1 MEWHEHTHESL
12 IDYAASHR
20 DFSAPAAMEMQRRLL
35 IAIKDFN
42 DSSAR
47 QARTMI
53 RLTWAIAGLTVLMAV
68 LAAIQLRSML
78 TPSTR
83 VSEVAADWRGFYYQ
97 DLESQRGKTIHA
109 DALAIAPTFHTV
121 QECVDWGRDRT
132 AAIPTSAFECASA
145 CRFDQGIAEV
155 ICRDSTRVM
164 R

>member
-1 MEWHEHTHESL
+1 MEWHEHTDESL
-12 IDYAASHR
+12 IGYAASHR
-20 DFSAPAAMEMQRRLL
+20 DFSTPAAMEMQRRML

-42 DSSAR
+42 DFSAR

-53 RLTWAIAGLTVLMAV
+53 RLTWAIAVLTVLMAV

-78 TPSTR
+78 TPPTG

-97 DLESQRGKTIHA
+97 GFESQRGKAIHA
-109 DALAIAPTFHTV
+109 DALANAPKFRTV
-121 QECVDWGRDRT
+121 QECIDWGRDRT
-132 AAIPTSAFECASA
+132 AAIPGSGFECASG

-155 ICRDSTRVM
+155 VCRDSTRVM